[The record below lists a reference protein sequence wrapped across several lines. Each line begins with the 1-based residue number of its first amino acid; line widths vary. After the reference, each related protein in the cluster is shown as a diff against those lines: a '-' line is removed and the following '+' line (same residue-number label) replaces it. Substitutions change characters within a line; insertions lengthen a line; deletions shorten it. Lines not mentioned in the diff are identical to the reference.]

1 MFRHAFGWV
10 LALFLL
16 GAGAGGQTP
25 APRPGLAVR
34 DGTLTLQGKPYRG
47 MGINYV
53 QCFWKVIRDPENRD
67 FVAGFRILRED
78 YQIPFIRFA
87 ACGFLGREWKLYA
100 ENPEEYFRRMDLIVH
115 EAEKQGLGLIPSLFW
130 WKAAVGDWCREPLGE
145 MGNPRSKTR
154 AFYRKYAT
162 DFVSRYKDSPAI
174 WGWEIGNEYLLGAD
188 LPGLDHL
195 QAPQPGSKNPR
206 TAADKLTRPMMLD
219 LYRELHKTIRE
230 IDLHRLIATGD
241 AMPRKGAWNNRHRD
255 AWGIDT
261 RQQWLE
267 MLTAD
272 TPEVFSI
279 SSVHF
284 YPENSGY
291 FEGEDVGLEEL
302 LREVAR
308 EARRHGR
315 VVWVGEFGAAA
326 KDKPYDPAEKEMVRR
341 MLRSIKETGVELS
354 APWNFSPP
362 GEPFQ
367 PTHDITPTN
376 ERAWLLL
383 EVRRFNQEAHKKP

>member
-1 MFRHAFGWV
+1 
-10 LALFLL
+10 
-16 GAGAGGQTP
+16 
-25 APRPGLAVR
+25 
-34 DGTLTLQGKPYRG
+34 
-47 MGINYV
+47 
-53 QCFWKVIRDPENRD
+53 VIRDPENRD

-130 WKAAVGDWCREPLGE
+130 WKAAFGDWCRDPLGE
-145 MGNPRSKTR
+145 MGNPLSKTR

-188 LPGLDHL
+188 LPGLAHL
-195 QAPQPGSKNPR
+195 QVPQPDSKKTR
-206 TAADKLTRPMMLD
+206 TVADKFTRPMMLD
-219 LYRELHKTIRE
+219 LYRDLHKTIRE
-230 IDLHRLIATGD
+230 IDPDRMIATGD

-255 AWGIDT
+255 DGGIDT

-267 MLTAD
+267 MFTAD
-272 TPEVFSI
+272 TPEAFSV

-284 YPENSGY
+284 YPENRGY
-291 FEGEDVGLEEL
+291 FKGEQVGLEEL

-326 KDKPYDPAEKEMVRR
+326 KDKPYGPAEEEMVRR
-341 MLRSIKETGVELS
+341 MLRSINETGVELS
-354 APWNFSPP
+354 APWNFAPP
-362 GEPFQ
+362 GKAFQ
-367 PTHDITPTN
+367 PNHDITPTN
-376 ERAWLLL
+376 ERAWMLS
-383 EVRRFNQEAHKKP
+383 EIRKFNQEISQKP